1 MTHDNKKALKAG
13 FWYTFSNFLIK
24 GIAFLT
30 MPIFTRIMSKYDI
43 GVFSNI
49 ISWFN
54 ILAIITTFLKYILQ

>member
-1 MTHDNKKALKAG
+1 MKNKALKAG

-43 GVFSNI
+43 GIF
-49 ISWFN
+49 
-54 ILAIITTFLKYILQ
+54 

>member
-43 GVFSNI
+43 GVFMLEEEYLE
-49 ISWFN
+49 ISKECLIF
-54 ILAIITTFLKYILQ
+54 AAC